1 MFLYAISIRQ
11 HFFAYIFYFFI
22 QRNSIKN
29 YRIFFSS
36 HSIFSVL
43 FMPRARETE
52 KVFMAD
58 TSIRTRASNSSQL
71 FTLIVSS
78 PPASSFLTE
87 SYKSFLQN
95 EWKILSSTENE
106 GKVSFHME
114 ISWERVET
122 ECGRCGWCV
131 CESFSF
137 ATGKTAF
144 QCLVPMSF
152 SRTSNCTLHY
162 GTQPPAVVC
171 AAMRR
176 GEKETWKFSSIFS
189 LLCASGS
196 RTFCVW
202 GLAPNVDILH
212 FMMSPSQQQ
221 GSKDEGLAH
230 VASADAVMK
239 LEFATFCT
247 NNRSRC
253 CRYRRLV
260 HVIKSFLISAKCI
273 YDNELFPLCE
283 RERERRTGSGVKWR
297 MSEINGFW
305 LWKAFSKH
313 K

>member
-43 FMPRARETE
+43 FMLRARETE

-114 ISWERVET
+114 ISWERVENRMWKVWLVCLWEFFIRNWKKRLSSVSCRWAFPALPT
-122 ECGRCGWCV
+122 AHFIMALSRLLLCVLRWEGGRRKH
-131 CESFSF
+131 ENFHRFSLCYVRREVVHS
-137 ATGKTAF
+137 ASEDSLQMLTYSISWWARHSSKDQRTKD
-144 QCLVPMSF
+144 
-152 SRTSNCTLHY
+152 SRTLPVLMLSWNLNLPLFAQT
-162 GTQPPAVVC
+162 TV
-171 AAMRR
+171 
-176 GEKETWKFSSIFS
+176 
-189 LLCASGS
+189 
-196 RTFCVW
+196 
-202 GLAPNVDILH
+202 
-212 FMMSPSQQQ
+212 
-221 GSKDEGLAH
+221 H
-230 VASADAVMK
+230 VAAVIGAWFM
-239 LEFATFCT
+239 
-247 NNRSRC
+247 
-253 CRYRRLV
+253 
-260 HVIKSFLISAKCI
+260 
-273 YDNELFPLCE
+273 
-283 RERERRTGSGVKWR
+283 W
-297 MSEINGFW
+297 
-305 LWKAFSKH
+305 
-313 K
+313 